1 MAKNALQEGDR
12 IPDFSLLN
20 QDAELVA
27 IKDRLGKG
35 PLVIYFYPK
44 DETRICTAEACSFRD
59 SYEEFQDAGADVI
72 GISFDS
78 PEKHKR
84 FAEKYRLP
92 FTLLSDS
99 KKEVLKAFG
108 APSLFFGFLAG
119 RITYVVD
126 AEGIIRHI
134 YHANRQASQHVDE
147 AINSI
152 RSLQKQEG

>member
-1 MAKNALQEGDR
+1 MAKNSLKEGDR
-12 IPDFSLLN
+12 IPDFSLPN
-20 QDAELVA
+20 QDGEMVA

-59 SYEEFQDAGADVI
+59 QYEVFQEAGADVI

-78 PEKHKR
+78 PDKHKR
-84 FAEKYRLP
+84 FAEKHRLP
-92 FTLLSDS
+92 FTLLSDQ

-108 APSLFFGFLAG
+108 APTLFFGLVAG

-126 AEGIIRHI
+126 AEGIIRHV

-152 RSLQKQEG
+152 KSLQQT